1 MNILFFVLVLCAV
14 MLTLVNLGLLVMWLK
29 GIGSL
34 FFPYLRFIVTIPIT
48 LILSG
53 ILQLAVIMIAA
64 VVDRYRDSPTGLLIR
79 SF

>member
-14 MLTLVNLGLLVMWLK
+14 MLTLVNLGLLLMWLK

-34 FFPYLRFIVTIPIT
+34 FFPYLRFMITIPIT

-53 ILQLAVIMIAA
+53 ILQFAVI
-64 VVDRYRDSPTGLLIR
+64 VVATVIDRYRDSPAGLLMR